1 MPEKPFCGFLL
12 GPTAVGKTAL
22 SFYLAEKLSASV
34 LNSDSIQMYKG
45 LDIGSAKPKLSLGTP
60 VSKNPASITHT
71 TLAAKPK
78 LSLGT
83 PVSHNIPQ
91 SDGLQLDKTLK
102 INEQQNIPL
111 FARLDNNSKKY
122 IPCFLFDEWEPPFTC
137 TAGTFRKKAL
147 SVLKQELSHHSVLI
161 VGGSGFYIQALEKG
175 MYPIKNIKPEIKEEV
190 QEIYK
195 NKGLNHL
202 YKLLV
207 FLDPK
212 YAHQISPRD
221 KYRIF
226 RGICIILSE
235 EKPVSVIRNSFQEQK
250 IPWPYIKVG
259 LCLPRE
265 VLGKR
270 VQERTEK
277 MIKEGLIDETQVL
290 LDRGFKEWPV
300 MKSVGYKEA
309 VLYLENHISK
319 EELKTR
325 IVHRTMQ
332 FAKKQM
338 SWFKRD
344 KNIHWYSSEEK
355 NWHKIYK
362 LFLGHP

>member
-1 MPEKPFCGFLL
+1 MSGKPFCGFLL

-22 SFYLAEKLSASV
+22 SFYLAEKLSVTV

-45 LDIGSAKPKLSLGTP
+45 LDIGSAKPKLSSGMF
-60 VSKNPASITHT
+60 VSDK
-71 TLAAKPK
+71 
-78 LSLGT
+78 
-83 PVSHNIPQ
+83 IPQ
-91 SDGLQLDKTLK
+91 KNKDRH
-102 INEQQNIPL
+102 IPL
-111 FARLDNNSKKY
+111 FAHSDKNSKKY
-122 IPCFLFDEWEPPFTC
+122 IPCFLFDEWKPPFIC

-147 SVLKQELSHHSVLI
+147 SVLKQELSHSSVLI

-175 MYPIKNIKPEIKEEV
+175 MYPIKNIKLEIREEV
-190 QEIYK
+190 KKIYK
-195 NKGLNHL
+195 KKGLDHL

-212 YAHQISPRD
+212 YAHQISPKD

-235 EKPVSVIRNSFQEQK
+235 EKPVSLIQGSFQEQK
-250 IPWPYIKVG
+250 FPWPYVKIG
-259 LCLPRE
+259 LYMPRE
-265 VLGKR
+265 ILVKR

-277 MIKEGLIDETQVL
+277 MIKEGLIEETQVL
-290 LDRGFKEWPV
+290 LGRGFKEWPV

-309 VLYLENHISK
+309 ILYLENHISK
-319 EELKTR
+319 EELKIR
-325 IVHRTMQ
+325 IIHRTMR

-344 KNIHWYSSEEK
+344 RNIQWYLSEEK
-355 NWHKIYK
+355 NWRKIYD
-362 LFLGHP
+362 FLLDFSFSDECSKVY